1 MIKKEIFVQELG
13 KKLYCNIVRKVI
25 KVMKYIVKKIGVLII
40 TLFLVSFITF
50 FAFSVIPGDSVIA
63 SLGTEAT
70 PEAIEALR
78 EELGLND
85 PLPMRYLHWLKDS
98 IRGDFNIST
107 QFNEPV
113 ARLLLEKLPVTLTL
127 AILSFLM
134 VVLVGIPLG
143 IYTARKEGS
152 KIDRSILFINQIFMS
167 IPPFFLGIIL
177 TLIFGI
183 ILKWFTPGGYVDYR
197 EDTRG
202 FLEYLIL
209 PAIAIAIPKI
219 AMVVKFLRSS
229 ILRETRLDYVRTA
242 FSKGS
247 KENYVTYVHILKN
260 AMLPVVTFLAL
271 VLVDVLAGSIIV
283 EQVFNIPGLG
293 RLLVTAI
300 SNRDLYVVQ
309 AIVLYIITTVVVINF
324 VVDIIYQRLDPRVRV

>member
-1 MIKKEIFVQELG
+1 
-13 KKLYCNIVRKVI
+13 
-25 KVMKYIVKKIGVLII
+25 MKYIIKKIGVLII

-50 FAFSVIPGDSVIA
+50 FAFSVIPGDSAIA

-78 EELGLND
+78 EELGLNN
-85 PLPMRYLHWLKDS
+85 PLPSRYLHWLKDS

-113 ARLLLEKLPVTLTL
+113 AQLLLEKLPVTLTL

-143 IYTARKEGS
+143 IYTARKEGTI
-152 KIDRSILFINQIFMS
+152 IDRVILFCNQVFMS

-183 ILKWFTPGGYVDYR
+183 MLKWFTPGGYVDYR

-242 FSKGS
+242 YSKGS

-324 VVDIIYQRLDPRVRV
+324 IVDIIYQRLDPRVHV